1 MHDETPAGTSAR
13 MHETTTENEA
23 ALDLVLDYSRKRL
36 TARDLPLDKSVS
48 SADLRRLAPP
58 AVTEDGI
65 GAARALA
72 VFEHVLA
79 PACITTD
86 HPRYLSFIPSAPSK
100 AAAAF
105 DIVVSASALYGGS
118 WLEGAGAVHAENEV
132 LRWLADEFGL
142 PAGSGGVFVQG
153 GTLGNLSA
161 LVAAREDARGRGTA
175 PGRWAVVCS
184 AEAHSSI
191 ASAARVMDVD
201 VVAVAPGEDGVL
213 RGDAVRAALDEHG
226 ERVFAVVATA
236 GSTNFGI
243 VDDLA
248 GIAEVTTERGTWLHV
263 DGAYGLAGRLST
275 RRREVF
281 AGLEHA
287 DSVIVDPH
295 KWLFAPFDAC
305 ALIYRDPERGR
316 RAHTQH
322 AEYLDT
328 LTETK
333 DWSPSDFAAH
343 LTRRPRGL
351 PTWFLAGDLRGPG
364 LPGGDRR
371 GHRPGGRD
379 RPGHRR
385 APGTVPRARAAVVR
399 RGVRARGLDEG
410 RLRRLV
416 GAAAGRAA
424 RVRDAEQPPGPP
436 QRAVRDRQP
445 AHDDRGPHR
454 DPGHDELTARPHT
467 RRSAS
472 TSARATD
479 PSSASSSVQNS
490 SGECETPVG
499 FRVKSMAVGTRS
511 ARTPAS

>member
-1 MHDETPAGTSAR
+1 MPDETTAQR
-13 MHETTTENEA
+13 MHEVTRENEA
-23 ALDLVLDYSRKRL
+23 VLDLVLDYARNRL
-36 TARDLPLDKSVS
+36 TAPDLPLDKAVS

-58 AVTEDGI
+58 AVTEAGI
-65 GAARALA
+65 GAARAMA

-161 LVAAREDARGRGTA
+161 LVAAREDARSRGA
-175 PGRWAVVCS
+175 AVGRWAVVCS

-213 RGDAVRAALDEHG
+213 RGDAVRAALQEHG
-226 ERVFAVVATA
+226 DRVFAVVATA

-248 GIAEVTTERGTWLHV
+248 GIAAVTAERGTWLHV

-275 RRREVF
+275 RHRDVF
-281 AGLEHA
+281 DGLEHA

-351 PTWFLAGDLRGPG
+351 PTWFSLA
-364 LPGGDRR
+364 
-371 GHRPGGRD
+371 
-379 RPGHRR
+379 
-385 APGTVPRARAAVVR
+385 TY
-399 RGVRARGLDEG
+399 GVRAYREAVDAAIDLAHEVGRVIAGRPELSLVREPQLSVVVFERVGWAKADYDAWSAKLLDEQLAFVTPSSHQG
-410 RLRRLV
+410 RPN
-416 GAAAGRAA
+416 A
-424 RVRDAEQPPGPP
+424 RFAIVNPRTTLED
-436 QRAVRDRQP
+436 
-445 AHDDRGPHR
+445 
-454 DPGHDELTARPHT
+454 LTAILDTMR
-467 RRSAS
+467 
-472 TSARATD
+472 
-479 PSSASSSVQNS
+479 
-490 SGECETPVG
+490 
-499 FRVKSMAVGTRS
+499 
-511 ARTPAS
+511 